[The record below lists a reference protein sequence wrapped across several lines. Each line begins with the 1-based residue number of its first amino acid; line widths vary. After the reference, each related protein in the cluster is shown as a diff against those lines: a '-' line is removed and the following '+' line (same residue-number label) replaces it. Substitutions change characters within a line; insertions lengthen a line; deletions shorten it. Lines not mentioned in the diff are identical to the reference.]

1 MSIQTNLAEPSSP
14 NAHTDFTC
22 NQEQQQLS
30 SISRSIEEMNSD
42 RNETLLNEKK
52 TLKRHLGLFSGISF
66 ILGMII
72 GSGIFISPK
81 GVLKETESIGLCLV
95 VWVLCGLISIL
106 GALCYAEIGTVIP
119 LSGSELAYMREGNV
133 TIVKSILF

>member
-1 MSIQTNLAEPSSP
+1 
-14 NAHTDFTC
+14 
-22 NQEQQQLS
+22 
-30 SISRSIEEMNSD
+30 
-42 RNETLLNEKK
+42 
-52 TLKRHLGLFSGISF
+52 
-66 ILGMII
+66 
-72 GSGIFISPK
+72 SGIFISPK